1 MQTGGS
7 CLGGSHW
14 APWHKA
20 IHPLPLCR
28 VGLAIPGHPIRVLQ
42 PPPSMGLPTGSLTN
56 LSPAERPQGEG
67 TECTRPPASL
77 PHLGTSEDIL
87 CVDRR
92 ALGCPSIPVPCSF
105 IPSHPQPFSK
115 YLLSTCYVPLA
126 SLGAGNMVVSD
137 KVLALIELTLQSLP
151 IETDN

>member
-115 YLLSTCYVPLA
+115 YLLSTCSEP
-126 SLGAGNMVVSD
+126 S
-137 KVLALIELTLQSLP
+137 
-151 IETDN
+151 